1 MPGAHDSLVVA
12 GGSYAGL
19 FLILLWQAL
28 RGQALVSPDA
38 VTLRRA
44 RRLGRRDRGR
54 GVALSHAAGIDDASA
69 ELDQSM
75 TADQT
80 FDVLNLVAMGAWVLL
95 ALSPWLPRVTTT
107 VTGKVVPALL
117 AAVYVVLV
125 AGNIGGSEGG
135 FSSLAGVAS
144 LFSEPWILLAGWTHY
159 LAFDLLVGN
168 WEMRDATTRGLP
180 YCAGPAVPRADVS
193 LRSRRLAA
201 LRHRPVVA
209 ARRSSVV
216 GGS

>member
-1 MPGAHDSLVVA
+1 
-12 GGSYAGL
+12 
-19 FLILLWQAL
+19 
-28 RGQALVSPDA
+28 
-38 VTLRRA
+38 
-44 RRLGRRDRGR
+44 
-54 GVALSHAAGIDDASA
+54 
-69 ELDQSM
+69 M

-107 VTGKVVPALL
+107 VTGKVVPAFL

-125 AGNIGGSEGG
+125 AGNIGGREGG

-180 YCAGPAVPRADVS
+180 YWLVLPCLVLTFLFGPAGWLLYAIVR
-193 LRSRRLAA
+193 LSRPA
-201 LRHRPVVA
+201 VA
-209 ARRSSVV
+209 RSSVV
-216 GGS
+216 AES

>member
-1 MPGAHDSLVVA
+1 
-12 GGSYAGL
+12 
-19 FLILLWQAL
+19 
-28 RGQALVSPDA
+28 
-38 VTLRRA
+38 
-44 RRLGRRDRGR
+44 
-54 GVALSHAAGIDDASA
+54 
-69 ELDQSM
+69 M
-75 TADQT
+75 TAEQT

-117 AAVYVVLV
+117 AAMYVVLV
-125 AGNIGGSEGG
+125 AGNLGGSEGS

-180 YCAGPAVPRADVS
+180 YALVLPCLVLTFLFGPAGWLLYAIVR
-193 LRSRRLAA
+193 LSRPA
-201 LRHRPVVA
+201 VA
-209 ARRSSVV
+209 RSSVA
-216 GGS
+216 GS